1 MIDEACQVTPTQ
13 IPNPSRTW
21 QVGTLTYSFG
31 GLAVLFGWLLC
42 GDFALS
48 VRERA
53 MQGMMQLL
61 LKRFGASDMISG
73 LLIASLPAA
82 IGLLIGP
89 VVGYK
94 SDRLRTGWGRRIPFL
109 LLTTPFIVL
118 SVLGLA
124 FCPQLGGCLQ
134 QLLGRHSPGAAPSV
148 LIVLAILWTI
158 FDMSVVISGSVF
170 GGLLNDVVPT
180 EVLGRFFGLFR
191 IVSLLVGIIFFF
203 WIMEVAEA
211 HFTPIFLAVAI
222 IYGLGFSLMCFKVK
236 EGNYPPPPQTQGG
249 PGNAMASFKAYFKDG
264 FGHSYYLWFFAATIL
279 GGMATGPFNLYSIF
293 YAKSLSM
300 GMGSFGRCLALTY
313 SISLCLSFPLGVLV
327 DRFHPLRIS
336 IAVIALYGGVM
347 VWSLYFVHG
356 VNAFGVALV
365 AHGVVAG
372 TYATTSASLGQR
384 LLPRSKFA
392 EISSAGG
399 ILGSLAGI
407 AMAPVLGTVLDY
419 KHHDY
424 RYTFLAGLALTA
436 SALAAFTVL
445 HGKFMNLGG
454 PARYVAPE

>member
-1 MIDEACQVTPTQ
+1 MIDEACQVVPSQ

-31 GLAVLFGWLLC
+31 GLAALFGWLLC

-61 LKRFGASDMISG
+61 LKKFGASDMISG

-82 IGLLIGP
+82 IGLIIGP

-118 SVLGLA
+118 AVLGLA
-124 FCPQLGGCLQ
+124 FCPQLGGGLQ
-134 QLLGRHSPGAAPSV
+134 HLLGRHSPGTAPSV

-158 FDMSVVISGSVF
+158 YDMSVVISGSVF

-203 WIMEVAEA
+203 WIMEEAEA
-211 HFTPIFLAVAI
+211 HFTPIFIAVAL

-236 EGNYPPPPQTQGG
+236 EGDYPPIPQNHGG

-279 GGMATGPFNLYSIF
+279 GGMATGPVNLYSIF

-300 GMGSFGRCLALTY
+300 DMGTFGKCLAVTY
-313 SISLCLSFPLGVLV
+313 TISLCLSYPLGSLV
-327 DRFHPLRIS
+327 DRFHPLRLTMGVLGIYVGAM
-336 IAVIALYGGVM
+336 AV
-347 VWSLYFVHG
+347 SFYFVHS
-356 VNAFGVALV
+356 VNAFAVALV
-365 AHGVVAG
+365 VHGVISG
-372 TYATTSASLGQR
+372 TYGTISASLGQR
-384 LLPRSKFA
+384 LLPRAKFA
-392 EISSAGG
+392 EICSAGG
-399 ILGSLAGI
+399 IIGSLAGM
-407 AMAPVLGTVLDY
+407 AMAPILGTVLDY
-419 KHHDY
+419 RHHDY
-424 RYTFLAGLALTA
+424 RYTFLAGLIFSVSGLV
-436 SALAAFTVL
+436 AFTVL

-454 PARYVAPE
+454 PTGYAAPE